1 VTGTTGTTGTTGAAG
16 GTTRSVPFLLS
27 APPAPL
33 LFFVVLLLACSR
45 SNDQPA
51 VTLRVLNWA
60 SDLELSG
67 EQRIADRFAASH
79 PGVRVI
85 VESITSNY
93 GEKLATSIASGAP
106 PDVFLLD
113 SPDIPAFVDRGL
125 VIDLSPY
132 VGRVGYDTAAVF
144 PQVMEIFRR
153 GPQLFAFPKGFTP
166 LVIFYNRKLFREL
179 GVPFPADTGWTWE
192 GFLAAARGLTRD
204 LDGDGRVDTYALNFP
219 RQLYEWVSFVWSA
232 GGDILD
238 PSGTH
243 SVGYLDGPEAVATF
257 EFLTSLVT
265 TYHVAPPVQFL
276 ETGDAMRIAR
286 FYLGRQ
292 GMLVSG
298 HWQMPRLVD
307 YARRGDLEIGIAPV
321 PRRDGAPLQT
331 AVYASGWAVPA
342 NVRHKR
348 LAIELAAF
356 LSGDE
361 AQRMRAAN
369 RLELPVFADVAREVA
384 AADTSGVEA
393 AFLSIVPSGRP
404 PWGATVVDFYEVE
417 QLSFDIMDR
426 VLLRGEPAA
435 EAARAVAR
443 QIDEAMAR

>member
-1 VTGTTGTTGTTGAAG
+1 M
-16 GTTRSVPFLLS
+16 
-27 APPAPL
+27 
-33 LFFVVLLLACSR
+33 
-45 SNDQPA
+45 
-51 VTLRVLNWA
+51 
-60 SDLELSG
+60 
-67 EQRIADRFAASH
+67 ADRFAESH

-125 VIDLSPY
+125 ALDLTPY

-166 LVIFYNRKLFREL
+166 LVIYYNKRLFREL
-179 GVPFPADTGWTWE
+179 GVPFPPDTGWTWD
-192 GFLAAARGLTRD
+192 GFLDVARRLTRD
-204 LDGDGRVDTYALNFP
+204 VDGDGRVDTYALSFP
-219 RQLYEWVSFVWSA
+219 RQLYEWVPFVWSA

-238 PSGTH
+238 PGGTH
-243 SVGYLDGPEAVATF
+243 TTGYLDGPATVATF
-257 EFLTSLVT
+257 AFLTSLVT
-265 TYHVAPPVQFL
+265 EHHVAPPVQFL
-276 ETGDAMRIAR
+276 TAGDAMRIAR

-307 YARRGDLEIGIAPV
+307 YARRGDLEIGVAPM
-321 PRRDGAPLQT
+321 PRRGNAAFAT
-331 AVYASGWAVPA
+331 ALYASGWAVPA

-356 LSGDE
+356 LAGPE
-361 AQRMRAAN
+361 AQRMRAAA
-369 RLELPVFADVAREVA
+369 RLELPVFAEVARQVA

-393 AFLSIVPSGRP
+393 AFLALVPFGRQ
-404 PWGATVVDFYEVE
+404 PWGATVVDFFEVE
-417 QLSFDIMDR
+417 ELSFDIMDR
-426 VLLRGEPAA
+426 VLLRGEPVA
-435 EAARAVAR
+435 EAARAVAK

>member
-1 VTGTTGTTGTTGAAG
+1 VAT
-16 GTTRSVPFLLS
+16 
-27 APPAPL
+27 
-33 LFFVVLLLACSR
+33 LLALACRPSA
-45 SNDQPA
+45 DQPA

-60 SDLELSG
+60 TDIELSG
-67 EQRIADRFAASH
+67 EQRVADRWAETR

-125 VIDLSPY
+125 ALDLTPY

-166 LVIFYNRKLFREL
+166 LVIYYNRRLFREL
-179 GVPFPADTGWTWE
+179 GVPVPPDTGWTWE
-192 GFLAAARGLTRD
+192 GFLATARQLTRD
-204 LDGDGRVDTYALNFP
+204 LDGDGRVDTYALSFP
-219 RQLYEWVSFVWSA
+219 RQLYEWVPFVWSA

-238 PSGTH
+238 PTGTRTA
-243 SVGYLDGPEAVATF
+243 GYLDGPAAVATF

-265 TYHVAPPVQFL
+265 THRVAPPVQFL
-276 ETGDAMRIAR
+276 TAGDAMRIAR

-298 HWQMPRLVD
+298 HWQLPRLVE
-307 YARRGDLEIGIAPV
+307 YARRGDLEIGVAPV
-321 PRRDGAPLQT
+321 PRRGAAPFQT
-331 AVYASGWAVPA
+331 ALYASGWAVPA
-342 NVRHKR
+342 NVRHRR

-356 LSGDE
+356 LAGAD
-361 AQRMRAAN
+361 AQRMRAAA
-369 RLELPVFADVAREVA
+369 RLELPVFAAVAREVA

-393 AFLSIVPSGRP
+393 AFLALVPAGRQ
-404 PWGATVVDFYEVE
+404 PWGATVVDFFEIE
-417 QLSFDIMDR
+417 DLSFDIMDR

-435 EAARAVAR
+435 DAARAVAR
-443 QIDEAMAR
+443 RIDRAMAR

>member
-1 VTGTTGTTGTTGAAG
+1 MRAPRIAPLAVAA
-16 GTTRSVPFLLS
+16 LLT
-27 APPAPL
+27 ACRPPA
-33 LFFVVLLLACSR
+33 
-45 SNDQPA
+45 DQRT

-60 SDLELSG
+60 TDLELSG
-67 EQRIADRFAASH
+67 EQRVADRFAAAH

-125 VIDLSPY
+125 ALDLTPY

-166 LVIFYNRKLFREL
+166 LVIYYNKRLFREL
-179 GVPFPADTGWTWE
+179 GVPFPPDTGWTWD
-192 GFLAAARGLTRD
+192 GFLATARQLTRD
-204 LDGDGRVDTYALNFP
+204 LDGDGRVDTYALSFP
-219 RQLYEWVSFVWSA
+219 RQLYEWVPFVWSA

-238 PSGTH
+238 PTGTRT
-243 SVGYLDGPEAVATF
+243 VGYLDGPAAVATF
-257 EFLTSLVT
+257 EFLTGLVT
-265 TYHVAPPVQFL
+265 THRVAPPVQFL
-276 ETGDAMRIAR
+276 TAGDAMRIAR

-298 HWQMPRLVD
+298 HWQLPRLVD
-307 YARRGDLEIGIAPV
+307 YARRGTLEIGVAPV
-321 PRRDGAPLQT
+321 PRRGAAPFQT
-331 AVYASGWAVPA
+331 ALYASGWAVPA
-342 NVRHKR
+342 NVRHRR

-356 LSGDE
+356 LAGPE
-361 AQRMRAAN
+361 AQRMRAAA
-369 RLELPVFADVAREVA
+369 RLELPVFASVARGVA

-393 AFLSIVPSGRP
+393 AFLSLVPSGRQ
-404 PWGATVVDFYEVE
+404 PWGATVVDFFEIE
-417 QLSFDIMDR
+417 DLSFDIMDR
-426 VLLRGEPAA
+426 VLLRGESVAD
-435 EAARAVAR
+435 AARAVAR
-443 QIDEAMAR
+443 RIDEAMAR